1 MTGFLEIVLIAMTAQ
16 LAVLPGEKVQF
27 LIAGLATRYSPV
39 VVVSA
44 AGAAFAIWT
53 AVEVWFGGAIQG
65 LLPPLVLDIITAVMF
80 LIFAVLLVRS
90 APDSGADPFGTDGG
104 LNFIEE
110 YRLPVIGEVPSR
122 FGGFLPIFAMM
133 AAGEFGDK
141 TQLVTIS
148 LALQYGA
155 TPGIWVGEML
165 VIIPVSIANAV
176 FFHRFSGRFDVR
188 KAHLAGASMFGFF
201 AADTVLAVVTGF
213 SLWETGMNAIGAI
226 LTALM

>member
-53 AVEVWFGGAIQG
+53 AIEVWFGGAIQG

-148 LALQYGA
+148 LALQYGT

-201 AADTVLAVVTGF
+201 AADTLLAVVTGF
-213 SLWETGMNAIGAI
+213 SLWETGVNAIGAI
-226 LTALM
+226 LTALV